1 MNAPASMSS
10 HEDIPAIESTPWDD
24 GGYFE
29 RHLGVSLERLLTPLD
44 GSHPTGLPV
53 RGTMMYRMV
62 EQARRSDDATL
73 PMGSWA
79 VELKHAN
86 WPKTSSLI
94 ANVLSGSAKDLQ
106 LAAWLLEAE
115 IHQRGFAALAPCIT
129 LLRGLCDRWWE
140 TLHPQG
146 EHGDF
151 DARINIVRWL
161 NEKLIPALSLIP
173 LVDDGERVASW
184 SQWELAH
191 HYERLQAVH
200 GKLPEE
206 AQEAANLD
214 QLRNFLSGIPIDHL
228 RVSYATLADGRTS
241 VAEFEASLRHHLD
254 VEAPSLSKL
263 DDFLARAQSPLR
275 SEIARRGE
283 SLETPSDVK
292 EAETTPESG
301 VAASEAFGDADP
313 VGDMGGI
320 FSDRERAYQALA
332 EIAEFLM
339 QVEPHSPVPYL
350 LRRAVRWGELNTAE
364 LYQEI
369 FMRSNAQINV
379 FELLGIQAGSDEVGP

>member
-1 MNAPASMSS
+1 MNASAPMSS
-10 HEDIPAIESTPWDD
+10 HEDLPGLAAAPWDD

-29 RHLGVSLERLLTPLD
+29 HHLGVSLERLLMPLD

-53 RGTMMYRMV
+53 RGTMVYRMV

-79 VELKHAN
+79 VELKRAN

-94 ANVLSGSAKDLQ
+94 ASVLSGSAKDLQ

-115 IHQRGFAALAPCIT
+115 IHQRGFAAVAPCIT
-129 LLRGLCDRWWE
+129 LLRGLCDHWWE

-146 EHGDF
+146 DHGDF

-161 NEKLIPALSLIP
+161 NEKLTPALSLVP
-173 LVDDGERVASW
+173 LVDDGEHVASW

-206 AQEAANLD
+206 AQEAASLD
-214 QLRNFLSGIPIDHL
+214 QLRDFLGTIPIDHL
-228 RVSYATLADGRTS
+228 RMSYATLVAGRTS
-241 VAEFEASLRHHLD
+241 VAEFEVSLRHHLGG
-254 VEAPSLSKL
+254 EAPSLSKL

-275 SEIARRGE
+275 SEITRRGE
-283 SLETPSDVK
+283 PLEMPSGPT
-292 EAETTPESG
+292 EAEAAPASG
-301 VAASEAFGDADP
+301 VAVSEELDSGQPGSDTSGA
-313 VGDMGGI
+313 
-320 FSDRERAYQALA
+320 FSDRDRAYQALA

-339 QVEPHSPVPYL
+339 QIEPHSPVPYL
-350 LRRAVRWGELNTAE
+350 LRRAVRWGALNTAE

-369 FMRSNAQINV
+369 FMKSNAQINV
-379 FELLGIQAGSDEVGP
+379 FELLGIQAGVDEADQ